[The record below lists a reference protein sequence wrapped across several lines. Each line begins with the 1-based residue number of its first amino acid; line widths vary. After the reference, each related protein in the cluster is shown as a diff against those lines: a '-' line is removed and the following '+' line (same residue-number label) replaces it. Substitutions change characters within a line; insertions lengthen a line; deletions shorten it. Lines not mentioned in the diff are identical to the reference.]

1 MKTLIQPLLVAL
13 SFSLVTVT
21 TSLAATPS
29 TDRPTRPAVT
39 AAYKTSIYTTAE
51 GKLNIALDKETGGTV
66 IVRLTNSL
74 GKEFFAKRIGK
85 HEKVARLRL
94 DVSGLPDGTYQVAI
108 TNGVEMTTH
117 TLTLATQQ
125 PVETSRLVAIN

>member
-39 AAYKTSIYTTAE
+39 AAYKTSIYTTAG
-51 GKLNIALDKETGGTV
+51 GKLNIALDKETGGAVV
-66 IVRLTNSL
+66 IRLTNSA
-74 GKEFFAKRIGK
+74 GKECFAQRIGK
-85 HEKVARLRL
+85 DQQAARLRL
-94 DVSGLPDGTYQVAI
+94 DLSGLPDGAYQVVI
-108 TNGVEMTTH
+108 TNGAETTTH
-117 TLTLATQQ
+117 ALTLATQQ
-125 PVETSRLVAIN
+125 PVESSRLVAVN